1 MCLTLFFLQQTES
14 FSGVN
19 MDRFTYDADKE
30 LSVLGCAAD
39 YLTFGQG
46 SAKFGTLRLVIL
58 PFHTL
63 FS

>member
-1 MCLTLFFLQQTES
+1 
-14 FSGVN
+14 

-46 SAKFGTLRLVIL
+46 SAKFGTLRSVIL
-58 PFHTL
+58 LFHTL